1 MSVIKNFRQLTDE
14 VLQENIPDEAISKN
28 SFSLYQVLRSECKRS
43 SRHGLLASYSNG
55 KRFYKYD
62 QKI

>member
-1 MSVIKNFRQLTDE
+1 MPVIKNFRQLTDE
-14 VLQENIPDEAISKN
+14 VLQENIPDEAIFKN
-28 SFSLYQVLRSECKRS
+28 SFSLYQVLRSECKRL

>member
-14 VLQENIPDEAISKN
+14 VLQENIPDEAIFKN
-28 SFSLYQVLRSECKRS
+28 SFSRYQVLRSECKRL

>member
-14 VLQENIPDEAISKN
+14 VLQENIPDEAIFKN
-28 SFSLYQVLRSECKRS
+28 SFSLYQVLRSECKRL
-43 SRHGLLASYSNG
+43 SRQGLLASYSNG

>member
-1 MSVIKNFRQLTDE
+1 MSVIKNFRQRTDE
-14 VLQENIPDEAISKN
+14 VLQENIPDEAIFKN
-28 SFSLYQVLRSECKRS
+28 SFSLYQVLRSECKRL

-55 KRFYKYD
+55 KRFCKYD

>member
-28 SFSLYQVLRSECKRS
+28 SFSLYQVLRSECKRL

>member
-14 VLQENIPDEAISKN
+14 VLQENIPDEAIFKN
-28 SFSLYQVLRSECKRS
+28 SFSLYQVLRSECKRV

>member
-14 VLQENIPDEAISKN
+14 VLQENIPDEAIFKN
-28 SFSLYQVLRSECKRS
+28 SFSLYQVLRSECKS
-43 SRHGLLASYSNG
+43 LSRHGLLASYSNG

>member
-14 VLQENIPDEAISKN
+14 VLQENIPDEAIFKN
-28 SFSLYQVLRSECKRS
+28 SFSLYQVLRSECKRL

-62 QKI
+62 QKT